1 MKVRFNNKFNRFEG
15 FENGDWNPITPGT
28 AGTDAT
34 IPSVIDRYRVEVSLA
49 CNLQCEYCV
58 VHKNDVRQQNTIMDL
73 STAQMIVNKFNDE
86 IGKNGSIFLMGGGEP
101 LVNYSVVEYII
112 ENVKGESIIFTNAL
126 KLNDEV
132 IDFLYR
138 HNTYI
143 LTSLDGYSMEQN
155 AKRFQ
160 PNIKENFEIVTANI
174 KRAIE
179 RGCKVGVS
187 CLLHSGNIYD
197 AEKIAT
203 YFVKEFNARAM
214 SFAYPH
220 ATVKYTEES
229 EFDFS
234 EYANQMKK
242 LYLFAKQHKV
252 YIDQIG
258 KIISP
263 LYYNYSAI
271 IGCKAGTTQ
280 RTFYPDGSETIC
292 TKIDTLKNFSMEKY
306 KNNLPF
312 RIECCSECIAK
323 YICCG
328 ECPWDYAVADLS
340 GNAHERICSYRKYLI
355 SFIIDDICKELS
367 TANNCKEAEK
377 VFENI
382 CFPLINNYYDE

>member
-34 IPSVIDRYRVEVSLA
+34 IPLVIDRYRVEVSLA
-49 CNLQCEYCV
+49 CNLQCKYCV

-86 IGKNGSIFLMGGGEP
+86 IGKNGSIFLMGGEP

>member
-49 CNLQCEYCV
+49 CNLQCKYCV

-86 IGKNGSIFLMGGGEP
+86 IGKNGSIFLMGGEP

>member
-34 IPSVIDRYRVEVSLA
+34 IPLVIDRYRVEVSLA

-86 IGKNGSIFLMGGGEP
+86 IGKNGSIFLMGGEP